1 MLLPQGIPIIRQ
13 LSGDLNR
20 PLNASPLGEV
30 NQRGWTIITWM
41 NYAREGEEFGPLERG
56 FLHGVLQKDPGV
68 ADRLLA
74 TIYRIY
80 PQFRN

>member
-1 MLLPQGIPIIRQ
+1 MLLPQGIPVIGQ
-13 LSGDLNR
+13 LSGDPNR
-20 PLNASPLGEV
+20 PLNASSFGEV

-41 NYAREGEEFGPLERG
+41 NYAREVKSSALWSTA
-56 FLHGVLQKDPGV
+56 LQKGPGV